1 MVMLK
6 MVESK
11 NLKKILIVDDDGDWL
26 NYLSDLLYHP
36 GYPTIL
42 RTARSG
48 EEALKRLEH
57 VDLVISDLQMPLM
70 SGWEL
75 LKKIKAKRPD
85 LPVILQ
91 SSGSLREGSDL
102 PLREAKADGI
112 LQKNELDQKLWPLVK
127 RLLGRPS

>member
-48 EEALKRLEH
+48 EEALERLEQ
-57 VDLVISDLQMPLM
+57 VDLVISDLQMPMM

-75 LKKIKAKRPD
+75 LRRIKAKRPD

-91 SSGSLREGSDL
+91 SSGSLRERRHVVPS
-102 PLREAKADGI
+102 EAKADGI
-112 LQKNELDQKLWPLVK
+112 LQKHELDQKLWPLVN
-127 RLLGRPS
+127 RLLGR